1 MMFGNFPLLLTFF
14 YNLHLNSIL
23 VLEKGLISNANGSY
37 MSFTRVLVLEIGLNK
52 DFRFLD
58 RKKNYKKKTFCR
70 PTDPN
75 FFWHVT
81 LNRGTFFLA
90 LYGGP
95 PYTDG
100 S

>member
-23 VLEKGLISNANGSY
+23 VLEKQLISNANGSY

-58 RKKNYKKKTFCR
+58 RKKNYKKKSFADR
-70 PTDPN
+70 PTQI
-75 FFWHVT
+75 FF
-81 LNRGTFFLA
+81 RM
-90 LYGGP
+90 
-95 PYTDG
+95 
-100 S
+100 